1 MNTTEKIRLDK
12 WLWYARFFKSRT
24 VAAKQ
29 INAGKIRVNQKP
41 IKKAKALVHPGDVLT
56 FAQGAHI
63 RVIEIIAL
71 GNRRGPAPEARELY
85 KDLDPPEA
93 RTSGSRP
100 LPAAARDPG
109 AGRPTK
115 KHRRAVDRLKAWLG
129 ISIK

>member
-24 VAAKQ
+24 VSAKQ
-29 INAGKIRVNQKP
+29 INSGKIRVNQKP
-41 IKKAKALVHPGDVLT
+41 IKKAKELVHLGDVLT

-63 RVIEIIAL
+63 RVIEIVAL
-71 GNRRGPAPEARELY
+71 GIRRGSAPEARELY

-93 RTSGSRP
+93 RTSGPRP

-115 KHRRAVDRLKAWLG
+115 KHRRAVDRLKAWFG
-129 ISIK
+129 IALK

>member
-24 VAAKQ
+24 VAAKK

-41 IKKAKALVHPGDVLT
+41 IKKAKELVHLGDVLT
-56 FAQGAHI
+56 FAQGARI
-63 RVIEIIAL
+63 RVIEIVAL
-71 GNRRGPAPEARELY
+71 GTRRGPVPEARKLY

-93 RTSGSRP
+93 RTSRSRP
-100 LPAAARDPG
+100 MPAAARDPG

-115 KHRRAVDRLKAWLG
+115 KHRRAVDRLKAWFG
-129 ISIK
+129 IALK